1 MLECFQIEVS
11 LLGLCLGLLETSAAV
26 FVLLRQCL
34 HLLGSLRLLLL
45 PVLELLLYLPP
56 PFYGTLLIRLHV
68 AQLCL
73 RCTHPGIGLIKRA
86 LSRLHSLGGLLMT
99 TALLLCLGLQMP
111 ELSQLFL

>member
-1 MLECFQIEVS
+1 MLKRLQIEVS
-11 LLGLCLGLLETSAAV
+11 LLSLCLGLLETSAAV

-56 PFYGTLLIRLHV
+56 PFYGTLLIRLHI

-73 RCTHPGIGLIKRA
+73 SRTHQRIGLIKRA
-86 LSRLHSLGGLLMT
+86 LSRLHRLGGLLMT
-99 TALLLCLGLQMP
+99 TALLLCLSLQIP